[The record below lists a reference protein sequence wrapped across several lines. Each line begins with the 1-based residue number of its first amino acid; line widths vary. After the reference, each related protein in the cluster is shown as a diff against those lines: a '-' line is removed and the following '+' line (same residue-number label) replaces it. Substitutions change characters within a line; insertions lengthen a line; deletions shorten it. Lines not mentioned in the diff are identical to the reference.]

1 MVGDAPLRP
10 TAGPASR
17 PARAG
22 ARRGARPRRGRH
34 VRPGRHD
41 HDVRGRR
48 PRRHRDTG
56 GCGMNVRPVALV
68 GGATIP
74 FGVRAATWSELAQEV
89 GAALFRAVPALRSED
104 VDSLFVGA
112 AEPERFAF
120 QSHVAPLAAEQMGL
134 RPTRIIQRTE
144 LACASGQSAI
154 RSAYAAIA
162 SGLSD
167 IAVAVGVEKMNLPSM
182 AEANTSMACVMDR
195 PWDGPHGATAPP
207 FFAMVAQRHMLEHGT
222 TEEQL
227 AAVSEKNHRFANTN
241 PTSQFFD
248 KKFDREKLLRLPLVA
263 PPLRLGDC
271 SSMTDGAAAVV
282 LVRSDWARRYTD
294 TPVLVRG
301 TGQYSNFHNLA
312 NAGSL
317 TEWPGLTYAAREA
330 LGQAGITIHDVDFA
344 EIHDCFTISE
354 IVEYEALGLCKPG
367 EGGAFA
373 LDGRSD
379 LGGEIV
385 VNPRGGLLGCGHP
398 LGATGVAQAVEVY
411 GQFARTVPPAR
422 QVPDPTWALVH
433 NLSGSANVHSVM
445 VYQGAA

>member
-1 MVGDAPLRP
+1 MTENRE
-10 TAGPASR
+10 
-17 PARAG
+17 
-22 ARRGARPRRGRH
+22 
-34 VRPGRHD
+34 
-41 HDVRGRR
+41 
-48 PRRHRDTG
+48 
-56 GCGMNVRPVALV
+56 VAIV
-68 GGATIP
+68 GGATTK
-74 FGVRAATWSELAQEV
+74 FGVRAATWPELCQEV
-89 GAALFRAVPALRSED
+89 GAALFRAVPNLSSRD
-104 VDSLFVGA
+104 VDSLFLGA

-120 QSHVAPLAAEQMGL
+120 QSHAAPLAAEQLGVT
-134 RPTRIIQRTE
+134 PHRIIQRTE

-167 IAVAVGVEKMNLPSM
+167 VAIAVGVEKMNLPSM

-207 FFAMVAQRHMLEHGT
+207 FFAMVAQRHMLEYGT

-241 PTSQFFD
+241 PHSQFYD
-248 KKFDREKLLRLPLVA
+248 KKFDREKLMRLPLVA

-282 LVRSDWARRYTD
+282 LARGDWARRYTE
-294 TPVLVRG
+294 TPVFVRG
-301 TGQYSNFHNLA
+301 TGQYSHFHNLA

-317 TEWPGLTYAAREA
+317 TEWKGLTHAAREA
-330 LGQAGITIHDVDFA
+330 LGRAGITIQDVDFA

-354 IVEYEALGLCKPG
+354 IVEYEALGLCAPG
-367 EGGAFA
+367 EGGKFA

-379 LGGEIV
+379 LGGDIV

-398 LGATGVAQAVEVY
+398 LGATGVAQAVEVF
-411 GQFARTVPPAR
+411 GQFSRTVPSAR
-422 QVPDPTWALVH
+422 QVPDPEWALVH

>member
-1 MVGDAPLRP
+1 MTALRK
-10 TAGPASR
+10 
-17 PARAG
+17 
-22 ARRGARPRRGRH
+22 
-34 VRPGRHD
+34 
-41 HDVRGRR
+41 
-48 PRRHRDTG
+48 
-56 GCGMNVRPVALV
+56 VAIV
-68 GGATIP
+68 GGAATK
-74 FGVRAATWSELAQEV
+74 FGVRAATWAELVQEV
-89 GAALFRAVPALRSED
+89 GGELFRAVPELAPNE

-120 QSHVAPLAAEQMGL
+120 QSHVAPLAAEQLGIAP
-134 RPTRIIQRTE
+134 RRILQRTE

-167 IAVAVGVEKMNLPSM
+167 IAVAVGVEKMNIPSM
-182 AEANTSMACVMDR
+182 AEANTAMACVMDR
-195 PWDGPHGATAPP
+195 AWDGVHGATAPP

-241 PTSQFFD
+241 PTAQFHE

-282 LVRSDWARRYTD
+282 LVAEDLARRFTR
-294 TPVLVRG
+294 TPAWVRG
-301 TGQYSNFHNLA
+301 TGQYSDFHNLA
-312 NAGSL
+312 HAGSL
-317 TEWPGLTYAAREA
+317 TEWRGLTAAAHEA
-330 LGQAGITIHDVDFA
+330 FRSAHISAADLDLA
-344 EIHDCFTISE
+344 ELHDCFSISE

-367 EGGAFA
+367 EGGRYAI
-373 LDGRSD
+373 DGRSD
-379 LGGEIV
+379 LGGDVV

-398 LGATGVAQAVEVY
+398 LGATGIAQALEVFQ
-411 GQFARTVPPAR
+411 QFSGLVPPAR

-445 VYQGAA
+445 VYQGAS